1 MRQSDDFARS
11 NFWTKKRESMDKYVQ
26 DGFSPIFFYFSKDF
40 PIFFFSGYPV
50 PLPSGALYVTI
61 PNFWS
66 VVATFCNFHPAHHN
80 SVNPNM
86 AYNKQMSLSFVF
98 KDKVESFGLPLYLSN
113 NICERLQLRVP
124 PKANWNIGLWRLTSK
139 GTRAAQIKNSA

>member
-1 MRQSDDFARS
+1 MILQEVTFEQRNVNQ
-11 NFWTKKRESMDKYVQ
+11 WTNMYRMA
-26 DGFSPIFFYFSKDF
+26 FPPFFFYFSKDF
-40 PIFFFSGYPV
+40 AIFFFSCYPV

-61 PNFWS
+61 PNFWF

-113 NICERLQLRVP
+113 NICERLRLRVP
-124 PKANWNIGLWRLTSK
+124 PKAN
-139 GTRAAQIKNSA
+139 

>member
-26 DGFSPIFFYFSKDF
+26 DGFSPIFFFSKDF
-40 PIFFFSGYPV
+40 AIFFFSGYPV

-113 NICERLQLRVP
+113 NICKRLQLRVP